1 MKLKRLA
8 VLACVFLLAVGM
20 LAGCGSTGAGGAKK
34 YVVLED
40 TLTEEQYG
48 VGFRNE
54 DIAFGLEVQKAL
66 DEIFAD
72 GTGLELSQK
81 WFGADTLLKDPAYIE
96 EDVAPGGDDSWE
108 KIKEKGKIIVG
119 LDDSYPPMGF
129 RDETG
134 QLVGYDIDL
143 AKEAAKR
150 LGVEIEFQPIDWDS
164 KEMELTTGKVDCL
177 WNGLSITDK
186 RIEELYFAK
195 PYIANKQIIIVP
207 EGSSIKTRAD
217 LKDKTVGLQKGSS
230 SYNALTSDPVS
241 KEVKEI
247 KEYVNNVDAYND
259 LKAGRIDAFVVD
271 SVVGEYML
279 AQDNQK

>member
-1 MKLKRLA
+1 
-8 VLACVFLLAVGM
+8 
-20 LAGCGSTGAGGAKK
+20 
-34 YVVLED
+34 
-40 TLTEEQYG
+40 
-48 VGFRNE
+48 
-54 DIAFGLEVQKAL
+54 
-66 DEIFAD
+66 
-72 GTGLELSQK
+72 
-81 WFGADTLLKDPAYIE
+81 
-96 EDVAPGGDDSWE
+96 
-108 KIKEKGKIIVG
+108 
-119 LDDSYPPMGF
+119 MGF
-129 RDETG
+129 RDENG
-134 QLVGYDIDL
+134 ELVGYDIDL

>member
-81 WFGADTLLKDPAYIE
+81 WFGTDTLLKDPAYIE

-129 RDETG
+129 RDENG
-134 QLVGYDIDL
+134 ELVGYDIDL

-177 WNGLSITDK
+177 WNGLSITDE

-230 SYNALTSDPVS
+230 SYNALTSDPIS

>member
-1 MKLKRLA
+1 MKIKRLA
-8 VLACVFLLAVGM
+8 ALACALLLAVGM
-20 LAGCGSTGAGGAKK
+20 LAGCNGDGSNVKK

-40 TLTEEQYG
+40 TLAEEQYG

-72 GTGLELSQK
+72 GTGLELSEK
-81 WFGADTLLKDPAYIE
+81 WFGTDTLLKDPGYIE
-96 EDVAPGGDDSWE
+96 EDTAPEGDDSWE
-108 KIKEKGKIIVG
+108 KIKEKGVIIVG

-129 RDETG
+129 RDESG
-134 QLVGYDIDL
+134 ELVGYDIDL
-143 AKEAAKR
+143 AKEVAKR
-150 LGVEIEFQPIDWDS
+150 LGVEIQFQPIDWDS
-164 KEMELTTGKVDCL
+164 KEMELSTGKVDCL
-177 WNGLSITDK
+177 WNGLSITDG
-186 RIEELYFAK
+186 RVEELYFAK

-207 EGSSIKTRAD
+207 EGSDIKARAD
-217 LKDKTVGLQKGSS
+217 LKDKVVGLQKGSS
-230 SYNALTSDPVS
+230 SYDALASDPVS
-241 KEVKEI
+241 EEVKEI

>member
-81 WFGADTLLKDPAYIE
+81 WFGTDTLLKDPAYIE

-129 RDETG
+129 RDESG
-134 QLVGYDIDL
+134 ELVGYDIDL

-177 WNGLSITDK
+177 WNGLSITDE

-230 SYNALTSDPVS
+230 SYDALTSDPVS

>member
-81 WFGADTLLKDPAYIE
+81 WFGTDTLLKDPAYIE

-129 RDETG
+129 RDENG
-134 QLVGYDIDL
+134 ELVGYDIDL

>member
-81 WFGADTLLKDPAYIE
+81 WFGTDTLLKDPAYIE

-129 RDETG
+129 RDENG
-134 QLVGYDIDL
+134 ELVGYDIDL

-164 KEMELTTGKVDCL
+164 QRDG
-177 WNGLSITDK
+177 TDY
-186 RIEELYFAK
+186 R
-195 PYIANKQIIIVP
+195 
-207 EGSSIKTRAD
+207 
-217 LKDKTVGLQKGSS
+217 
-230 SYNALTSDPVS
+230 
-241 KEVKEI
+241 
-247 KEYVNNVDAYND
+247 
-259 LKAGRIDAFVVD
+259 
-271 SVVGEYML
+271 
-279 AQDNQK
+279 

>member
-66 DEIFAD
+66 DEIFSD
-72 GTGLELSQK
+72 GTGMELSQK
-81 WFGADTLLKDPAYIE
+81 WFGTDTLLKDPAYIE

-129 RDETG
+129 RDENG
-134 QLVGYDIDL
+134 ELVGYDIDL

-177 WNGLSITDK
+177 WNGLSITDE